1 MSTEQSLTLVER
13 HSVELSAIRLAL
25 TDLAVT
31 LPAELRGEWLS
42 NLHSRIAKMEKA
54 ASTNLL
60 DATPATKALA
70 GALEFLHANLSR
82 R

>member
-1 MSTEQSLTLVER
+1 MSTEQALTMIER

-25 TDLAVT
+25 IDLAVT

-42 NLHSRIAKMEKA
+42 NLHSRIAKMEKVA
-54 ASTNLL
+54 GENLL
-60 DATPATKALA
+60 DATPATKELA
-70 GALEFLHANLSR
+70 SALEFLHANLSR